1 VVAATTDVYRE
12 PEIQG
17 PAAGP
22 LRLEDRA
29 PGFAALRVD
38 VPETVRSLD
47 AEPYEIVLDPAGW
60 IVAHVWDGSADAPC
74 AGCRVSLSGP
84 GEPQSLVTDGTGT
97 ARSEPLAPG
106 TWRASLARLR
116 GYGAVVTRSGG
127 DDSRTAMVRPGATAE
142 VRFGEPEE
150 SLEIV
155 LVPPPVEASGWR
167 LMVRDAPGS
176 IRIHPLDA
184 DGSVTIE
191 RPRGSALL
199 LLSGPS
205 VTVEL
210 ATLAADASDPVLIEP
225 PAGLLTAR
233 LLPSDRVPGPLRLD
247 LIDLATGRRTAE
259 IEVFPGA
266 DLRVPYLRSGTYDL
280 RRGGRSLATVR
291 VIDGQETALGEIP
304 LE

>member
-1 VVAATTDVYRE
+1 
-12 PEIQG
+12 
-17 PAAGP
+17 
-22 LRLEDRA
+22 
-29 PGFAALRVD
+29 
-38 VPETVRSLD
+38 
-47 AEPYEIVLDPAGW
+47 
-60 IVAHVWDGSADAPC
+60 
-74 AGCRVSLSGP
+74 
-84 GEPQSLVTDGTGT
+84 
-97 ARSEPLAPG
+97 
-106 TWRASLARLR
+106 
-116 GYGAVVTRSGG
+116 
-127 DDSRTAMVRPGATAE
+127 MVRPGAAAV

-291 VIDGQETALGEIP
+291 VIDGQETALGEVP